1 MEENQEY
8 QYKLE
13 LKELESQKKSGF
25 QKIHC
30 PSCGESVPADH
41 ININDKIAKCGGC
54 HAVFPFQHKI
64 DELLNSRQPK
74 QTVLRPDGIDLYAY
88 KNELEIAVKQPTSG
102 WDVVPWSVWPW
113 FPLLFTALFFT
124 KGFPLVILL
133 CSWLIG
139 VFPIMNLINRSKH
152 KIYLTMDDVYFNI
165 QWRPKKFVKDKR
177 FLVRDIDQI
186 YIRDYHGYHQ
196 VMMIV
201 NQAGGQKHEHLITII
216 GISKARFLE
225 QEIEKY
231 LKIEDRKVP
240 EEKS

>member
-1 MEENQEY
+1 MEEKQEY

-13 LKELESQKKSGF
+13 LKELEKHKKSGF

-30 PSCGESVPADH
+30 PNCGESVPADN

-64 DELLNSRQPK
+64 DQLLNARQPK
-74 QTVLRPDGIDLYAY
+74 LTVLRPDGIDLYAY
-88 KNELEIAVKQPTSG
+88 KNELEIAVKQPTTG
-102 WDVVPWSVWPW
+102 WDIAPWVIWPV
-113 FPLLFTALFFT
+113 FPILFTLLFFSE
-124 KGFPLVILL
+124 GFPLVILL
-133 CSWLIG
+133 FSWLIG

-186 YIRDYHGYHQ
+186 YIKEYHGYHR

-240 EEKS
+240 EENA